1 MSERNN
7 HEYTYLAYLTEHR
20 EIGERTKRS
29 PQHLTLVPP
38 FSFNF
43 LLPDLRE
50 AVREVAAETKAFDVK
65 IDREDKF
72 GPSRN
77 INVFLIKPVDVVRA
91 LHYQLM
97 YSLQAVGIYQPTKFV
112 FENFVPHITTKPAHT
127 TNLSKGQIINI
138 DHIAIMHKD
147 KGFRTLLAREELTGE
162 N

>member
-1 MSERNN
+1 MSEQNN
-7 HEYTYLAYLTEHR
+7 HEYAYLAYLTERR

-38 FSFNF
+38 FSFNVP
-43 LLPDLRE
+43 LLKLRK
-50 AVREVAAETKAFDVK
+50 AVREVATEIKSFDAK
-65 IDREDKF
+65 IDKQDRF
-72 GPSRN
+72 GPSHN
-77 INVFLIKPVDVVRA
+77 ITVLLVKPVDVIKA

-97 YSLQAVGIYQPTKFV
+97 YSLEARGVNLPTKFV

-127 TNLSKGQIINI
+127 TSLSRGQIINI

-147 KGFRTLLAREELTGE
+147 KGFRTLLAREELTSE